1 MSFLKQFFGKAV
13 QEAQE
18 FDAVMASCQFESSN
32 NDCSLVQQLKQK
44 QAEKRELDAKIKSLR
59 EPAGLCLEKFI
70 IFLVSMESRGFEMTR
85 GYHWPKS
92 TIRRELS
99 SEYGLCRFQ
108 DVVGR
113 MTDNQ
118 LEGMFQE
125 LRDIKHKDGI
135 ISDLQQRSVL
145 LGGEIDELKVKLGIE

>member
-1 MSFLKQFFGKAV
+1 MSFLKQFFGSSKTIPSEITV
-13 QEAQE
+13 RE
-18 FDAVMASCQFESSN
+18 VCQFTIE
-32 NDCSLVQQLKQK
+32 DGECSLVQQLKQK

-59 EPAGLCLEKFI
+59 EPAGLRLGKFI

-99 SEYGLCRFQ
+99 SEYGLCKFQ
-108 DVVGR
+108 DIVGR
-113 MTDNQ
+113 MTDDQ

-135 ISDLQQRSVL
+135 ISDLQQRAVL
-145 LGGEIDELKVKLGIE
+145 LGEEIAELKTKLGIE